1 MKLEFLQVV
10 FTIIFILDLL
20 NSMNQS
26 CLFQE
31 ETNSVMRIKI
41 SKLLKAFKEKSV
53 VQISHA

>member
-1 MKLEFLQVV
+1 MNFCKLYLQL
-10 FTIIFILDLL
+10 FILDLL

-26 CLFQE
+26 CLFHE

-41 SKLLKAFKEKSV
+41 SKLLKVFKEKSV